1 MTFSLILR
9 EKEGKHSSSN
19 QEKFAISDWQS
30 SKCEIRLPVSY
41 QLCKYQKMYQILARQ
56 QNMKYDDKVE
66 LK

>member
-9 EKEGKHSSSN
+9 EKEGKLSSSN
-19 QEKFAISDWQS
+19 QEKFTISDWQKN
-30 SKCEIRLPVSY
+30 KCESWLPVSY
-41 QLCKYQKMYQILARQ
+41 QLCEYQKVYQILAFQ